1 MSLQFLIGI
10 IWTMFFRRP
19 RTILIQLTLI
29 LAVGLSACGSLFGTK
44 ATPTPL
50 GPTATPAPP
59 TATPEP
65 MALTVNK
72 EGITVSEFQAELA
85 RYKSAQ
91 TGLGKTVSDTD
102 ASKAVIED
110 LIAQVLLAQGAQA
123 AGFDLSESALQSR
136 MDALA
141 TQSGGAD
148 KLSAWESAHG
158 YTEASFRAALKRSA
172 EAAWMRDKII
182 SAVPATADQVH
193 AQQILLFNL
202 DDANAALAQLKGGA
216 DFNGLALKYDPNT
229 HGDLGW
235 FPKGYLL
242 DSKIEDAAFSLQAGQ
257 VSDVIQ
263 TDIGFHIIKA
273 LERDPQHSLSPDAY
287 LSQQEQALKVW
298 VTQQRAQ
305 AAVVLAP

>member
-1 MSLQFLIGI
+1 
-10 IWTMFFRRP
+10 MFFLVP
-19 RTILIQLTLI
+19 HKILIQLTLI

-65 MALTVNK
+65 LALTVNG
-72 EGITVSEFQAELA
+72 EGVTVVEFQAELT

-91 TGLGKTVSDTD
+91 TALGKTVSDVD

-110 LIAQVLLAQGAQA
+110 LIAQVLLAQGAKA

-136 MDALA
+136 LDAL
-141 TQSGGAD
+141 TKQLGGAD

-158 YTEASFRAALKRSA
+158 YTVASFRVAIKRSA
-172 EAAWMRDKII
+172 EAAWMRDKIVG
-182 SAVPATADQVH
+182 AVPTTADQVH
-193 AQQILLFNL
+193 AQQILIFNAE
-202 DDANAALAQLKGGA
+202 DAQTVLAQLKGGA
-216 DFNGLALKYDPNT
+216 DFNGLALKYDPST

-242 DSKIEDAAFSLQAGQ
+242 DSKIEAAAFSLQAGQ
-257 VSDVIQ
+257 FSDVIQ
-263 TDIGFHIIKA
+263 TDIGFHIIKV

-287 LSQQEQALKVW
+287 LSEQERALKVW
-298 VTQQRAQ
+298 VAQQRTQ